1 MNLELLKRFGT
12 FSWARHADEMS
23 KVDTWISEQVS
34 NIQEAKDNVNRK
46 RAYEQTI
53 KKPELEQLEAEWWS
67 LVTRN
72 NETQLAIEL
81 AERKVKRLKL
91 TAKKRGLL

>member
-1 MNLELLKRFGT
+1 
-12 FSWARHADEMS
+12 MS
-23 KVDTWISEQVS
+23 KIDSWIGDQVS
-34 NIQEAKDNVNRK
+34 GVQESKNNINRK
-46 RAYEQTI
+46 RAYEQSR
-53 KKPELEQLEAEWWS
+53 KKPELEQLEAEWWQ